1 MRLREAENEERV
13 RKQKERIEE
22 LEEEDRR
29 SREDVPEPAIA
40 GLQVHIKLSYLSE
53 DRSPVFYLLDIFSCL
68 FSFNM
73 SILLSHIC

>member
-1 MRLREAENEERV
+1 MREAENEERV

-40 GLQVHIKLSYLSE
+40 GLQVHI
-53 DRSPVFYLLDIFSCL
+53 
-68 FSFNM
+68 
-73 SILLSHIC
+73 